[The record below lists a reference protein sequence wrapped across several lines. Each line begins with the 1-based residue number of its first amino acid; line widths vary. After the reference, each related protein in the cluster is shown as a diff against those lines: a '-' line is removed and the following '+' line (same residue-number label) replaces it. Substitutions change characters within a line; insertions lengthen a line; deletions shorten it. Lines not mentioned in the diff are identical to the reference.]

1 MIARRLSG
9 RVCSLFLIA
18 FVGFELSIG
27 ATGFFVHPD
36 WARRGIG
43 RELLQKCE
51 EEARRENFRALE
63 LISTRMGEPLYIGAG
78 FEVTE
83 QLEFCFP
90 NGVVAPAARMRKL
103 LRRPED
109 NLL

>member
-1 MIARRLSG
+1 
-9 RVCSLFLIA
+9 
-18 FVGFELSIG
+18 
-27 ATGFFVHPD
+27 VHPD